1 VRSRGGIDLLS
12 YRHSFH
18 AGNLA
23 DVLKHSVLTT
33 LLQAALNKPTPLL
46 YVDTH
51 AGAGDYDLPVSDRRA
66 ECHGGIGALR
76 ALGTTTLP
84 PGIAAYLDC
93 ALPVNR
99 APARYSGSAVIASR
113 LLRATDRLVLAERHP
128 ADYAALVRSLGT
140 DHRVSID
147 PGDGYALLKSILPP
161 TERRGI
167 VLIDPAYELG
177 DEPVRLIESL
187 RAAFARFR
195 HGVYLVWYP
204 LQSKHDAKD
213 LKRHFGKLDPPKTLC
228 IELDPGAPAQ
238 PGAIAS
244 GVLIVNPPYQ
254 AGTQLAELTTFL
266 GRNLLPYGKARC
278 EWLVGE

>member
-1 VRSRGGIDLLS
+1 MLS

-33 LLQAALNKPTPLL
+33 VLQAALNKPTPLV

-51 AGAGDYDLPVSDRRA
+51 AGAGDYDLPVSDPRA
-66 ECHGGIGALR
+66 EYHGGVGALR
-76 ALGTTTLP
+76 ALNAPMLP
-84 PGIAAYLDC
+84 PGVVAYLEC
-93 ALPVNR
+93 GS
-99 APARYSGSAVIASR
+99 PATTRYSGSAVIAAR
-113 LLRATDRLVLAERHP
+113 LLRPTDRLVVAERHP
-128 ADYAALVRSLGT
+128 ADYAALVRVLGW

-161 TERRGI
+161 PERRGI
-167 VLIDPAYELG
+167 VLIDPAYELA
-177 DEPVRLIESL
+177 DEPVRLIDAL
-187 RAAFARFR
+187 RAAFTRFR
-195 HGVYLVWYP
+195 HGVYIVWYP

-213 LKRHFGKLDPPKTLC
+213 LKRHFCKLDPPKTLC
-228 IELDPGAPAQ
+228 IELDPGAAVL

-254 AGTQLAELTTFL
+254 AGAQLAHLTTFL
-266 GRNLLPYGKARC
+266 GRNLLPKGKARC
-278 EWLVGE
+278 DWLVGE